1 MVFGGF
7 GCSVTD
13 IPPGCLQFV
22 SLVSRVLYTQEIAP
36 NMETALVLC
45 EGSFNRTGG
54 KTAAGLVRHSLRF
67 KVLGILDSTLAGK
80 DAGEVLDGKRVGIPI
95 YSSVRD
101 ALSRLGKNP
110 DYLIV
115 GVATVGGFLPKNF
128 RPALRE
134 AIKNRINIISG
145 LHHWLAQDPEFADL
159 AKKYGVKIVDIRKEP
174 PLEKMHYYRNLASKM
189 KAIRIPVLGTDAASG
204 KRTTAIM
211 LAKELNKRGIK
222 TSFVAT
228 GQTGLL
234 QGSRFGIPLDAIRG
248 DYVVGELENAI
259 DLANRTE
266 HPKVIIV
273 EGQGALSHP
282 AYVTGSR
289 AIVNASAPN
298 AIVLQHAP
306 ARKWRTYHETELHLP
321 NGTIDREMELIKCY
335 VGCDVIGITIN
346 HQGMTRAQVE
356 QKIKE
361 YEEKY
366 GIPACDVLVDG
377 AGKIADAIVQRFFA
391 KKR

>member
-1 MVFGGF
+1 
-7 GCSVTD
+7 
-13 IPPGCLQFV
+13 
-22 SLVSRVLYTQEIAP
+22 
-36 NMETALVLC
+36 METALVLC

-67 KVLGILDSTLAGK
+67 KILGILDSTMAGK
-80 DAGEVLDGKRVGIPI
+80 DAGKVLDGKKAGIPI
-95 YSSVRD
+95 YSSVKD
-101 ALSRLGKNP
+101 ALSKLRKKP
-110 DYLIV
+110 DYLII
-115 GVATVGGFLPKNF
+115 GVATVGGFLPKSF
-128 RPALRE
+128 RPAIRE

-145 LHHWLAQDPEFADL
+145 LHHFLAQDSEFDKL
-159 AKKYGVKIVDIRKEP
+159 AKEYGVTITDIRKEP
-174 PLEKMHYYRNLASKM
+174 PLEKMHHFRNLSSKM
-189 KAIRIPVLGTDAASG
+189 KAVRIPVLGTDAASG
-204 KRTTAIM
+204 KRTTAV
-211 LAKELNKRGIK
+211 LLTKELNRRGIK

-234 QGSRFGIPLDAIRG
+234 QGSKFGIPLDAIRG

-259 DLANRTE
+259 DKAYRTE

-289 AIVNASAPN
+289 AIVNASAPD

-335 VGCDVIGITIN
+335 SGAPVIGITLN
-346 HQGMTRAQVE
+346 HQGMTREDVE
-356 QKIKE
+356 GKIAE
-361 YEEKY
+361 YEAKY
-366 GIPACDVLVDG
+366 GLPACDPLVDG
-377 AGKIADAIVQRFFA
+377 PGKIAEAIIERFFP
-391 KKR
+391 KKTNG

>member
-1 MVFGGF
+1 
-7 GCSVTD
+7 
-13 IPPGCLQFV
+13 
-22 SLVSRVLYTQEIAP
+22 
-36 NMETALVLC
+36 METALVLC
-45 EGSFNRTGG
+45 EASFNRTGG

-67 KVLGILDSTLAGK
+67 KILGILDSTMAGK
-80 DAGEVLDGKRVGIPI
+80 DAGEVLDGRKVGIPI
-95 YSSVRD
+95 FSSVKD
-101 ALSRLGKNP
+101 ALSKLSKKP

-115 GVATVGGFLPKNF
+115 GVATVGGMLPKNF

-145 LHHWLAQDPEFADL
+145 LHQWLADDPELSEL
-159 AKKYGVKIVDIRKEP
+159 ARKYKVTITDIRKEP

-189 KAIRIPVLGTDAASG
+189 KAIRIPILGTDAASG
-204 KRTTAIM
+204 KRTTAVI
-211 LAKELNKRGIK
+211 LTKELNRRGIR

-259 DLANRTE
+259 DLAYRTE
-266 HPKVIIV
+266 HPQVIIV

-289 AIVNASAPN
+289 TIVSASAPHTV
-298 AIVLQHAP
+298 VLQHAP
-306 ARKWRTYHETELHLP
+306 ARKWRTYHETELHIP
-321 NGTIDREMELIKCY
+321 NGTIDREMELIRVY
-335 VGCDVIGITIN
+335 ANCDVIGITIN
-346 HQGMTRAQVE
+346 HTGMTRKDVE
-356 QKIKE
+356 KRSAE
-361 YEEKY
+361 YEERY
-366 GIPACDVLVDG
+366 GIPACDPLVDG
-377 AGKIADAIVQRFFA
+377 PGKIADAIIARYFPK

>member
-1 MVFGGF
+1 
-7 GCSVTD
+7 
-13 IPPGCLQFV
+13 
-22 SLVSRVLYTQEIAP
+22 
-36 NMETALVLC
+36 METALVLC
-45 EGSFNRTGG
+45 EGSFSRPGG

-67 KVLGILDSTLAGK
+67 KIVGILDSTQAGK
-80 DAGEVLDGKRVGIPI
+80 DAGELLDGKKAGIPVF
-95 YSSVRD
+95 SSVRD
-101 ALSRLGKNP
+101 ALPKLKKNP
-110 DYLIV
+110 DYLII
-115 GVATVGGFLPKNF
+115 GVATIGGMLPNYF
-128 RPALRE
+128 RPAIRE

-145 LHHWLAQDPEFADL
+145 LHQWLAQDAEFAEL
-159 AKKYGVKIVDIRKEP
+159 AKKHGVTITDIRKEP

-189 KAIRIPVLGTDAASG
+189 KAVRIPILGTDAASG
-204 KRTTAIM
+204 KRTTAII
-211 LAKELNKRGIK
+211 LTKELNKRGIK

-259 DLANRTE
+259 DMAYKAER
-266 HPKVIIV
+266 PKVIIV

-289 AIVNASAPN
+289 TIVNASAPN

-321 NGTIDREMELIKCY
+321 NGTIDREMELISCY
-335 VGCDVIGITIN
+335 AKCDVIGITIN
-346 HQGMTRAQVE
+346 HTGMTRNEVE
-356 QKIKE
+356 RTIDE
-361 YEEKY
+361 YEREY
-366 GIPACDVLVDG
+366 GIPACDPLVDG
-377 AGKIADAIVQRFFA
+377 TGKLADAITERFFPK